1 MYEMNEDYARERIR
15 EIVSHA
21 VAGSERRYA
30 RRSQSAQRWERVS
43 HWAAHR
49 SARVSRGS
57 DM

>member
-15 EIVSHA
+15 EVKSHA
-21 VAGSERRYA
+21 IAGSERRYA

-43 HWAAHR
+43 HWAAGR
-49 SARVSRGS
+49 SARASRGT